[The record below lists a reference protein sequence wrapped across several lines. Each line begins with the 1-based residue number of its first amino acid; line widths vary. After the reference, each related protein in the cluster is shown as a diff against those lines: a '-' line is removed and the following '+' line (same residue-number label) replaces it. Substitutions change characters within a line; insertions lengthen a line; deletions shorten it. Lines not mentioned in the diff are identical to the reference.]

1 MTTAKNKPTKKNPAP
16 KATKKLPQETRFEA
30 IECALDGIVTIL
42 DREVNRTIEIGGE
55 LNDLRSLFVW
65 NGRLAIT
72 AAIIATI
79 AAIICI
85 IK

>member
-1 MTTAKNKPTKKNPAP
+1 MTTAKNKSTEKKPVT

-42 DREVNRTIEIGGE
+42 DREVDRTIEIGGE

-72 AAIIATI
+72 SVILAAIAV
-79 AAIICI
+79 IICI